1 MQQYLDILTRILRDG
16 VWKESG
22 RPNMPKTL
30 GLSNATITMDLS
42 KGFPLIT
49 TKKMFFKGI
58 VGELLWILRGDTN
71 IKYLVDNGIN
81 IWNQDAYKWYKRVL
95 GSDAVLS
102 FDEFIEVI
110 RRDYATIYST
120 PNYKPGDLGKVYGYQ
135 WRNQNG
141 VDQIAELID
150 GLQTNPYSRYHI
162 VDSWNKADFNDMALP
177 PCHLL
182 YQFIVR
188 PLPEKERLQYV
199 PNEVCVNGN
208 IEHIFD
214 VYHPP
219 KFYLDLNVYQRSC
232 DMFLGVPFNLAS
244 MSLFLHI
251 IANAVNMIPGI
262 ANWIGGDVHI
272 YENHIDAVREQLKR
286 TPHPLPT
293 ISLQKSVSSLGE
305 ICNLQI
311 EDILLINYHCESRI
325 KGDLSVGI

>member
-16 VWKESG
+16 VWKESA
-22 RPNMPKTL
+22 RPNMPRTL
-30 GLSNATITMDLS
+30 GLSKATVTMDLA

-49 TKKMFFKGI
+49 TKKMFFKGV

-81 IWNQDAYKWYKRVL
+81 IWNRDAYKWYKRVL
-95 GSDAVLS
+95 GSDAMLS
-102 FDEFIEVI
+102 FDRFIEVI
-110 RRDYATIYST
+110 KRDYAVIYST

-141 VDQIAELID
+141 VDQIAELIN

-188 PLPEKERLQYV
+188 PSSKKERLQYV
-199 PNEVCVNGN
+199 PNKVCVNGAP
-208 IEHIFD
+208 E
-214 VYHPP
+214 
-219 KFYLDLNVYQRSC
+219 FYLDLNVYQRSC

-244 MSLFLHI
+244 MALLLRI
-251 IANAVNMIPGI
+251 ISSTVNMIPGI

-272 YENHIDAVREQLKR
+272 YENHIDAIKEQLQR

-293 ISLQKSVSSLGE
+293 VSLRKDISSLEE